1 MDSEPRGPSTHVT
14 RPTKK
19 KTNTKW
25 KLAFHTGRDI
35 KTVLECGSEYSGL
48 HQTLVPQRKCIQVVW
63 CLLEG
68 RKKDAGYG
76 FKTRD
81 MVPLRGQART
91 RQRKSPLVMSLERF
105 LCCLMMSWDIFL
117 HFDVAAKSVLGWDTR
132 WFLSVY
138 DIRRSLND
146 VPINRVLVSWLCC
159 VGMMCQR
166 FPVSI
171 YLFTTPPCSERPLPL
186 DWVVWPVDWTRDR
199 EV

>member
-1 MDSEPRGPSTHVT
+1 MEVGFPHRKGYQNCSGMWLWIFRPSPDAGTT
-14 RPTKK
+14 EEMYPGG
-19 KTNTKW
+19 
-25 KLAFHTGRDI
+25 LM
-35 KTVLECGSEYSGL
+35 SSGG
-48 HQTLVPQRKCIQVVW
+48 T
-63 CLLEG
+63 
-68 RKKDAGYG
+68 KKDAGYG

-117 HFDVAAKSVLGWDTR
+117 HFDVATKSVLGWDTR